1 MLRLSNR
8 RLTTTL
14 CHSIKSRWVST
25 NNSNNVA
32 YEEALKLINVDKRE
46 RLEMLSRVEKEVARV
61 TKDTSSPTQ
70 TAQLAALNALKFDL
84 QVKSELND
92 PEIRQNF
99 DNNNV
104 DMSRPVYRYLTERQF
119 QKLPRKKLLE
129 RITQM
134 NVMPD
139 LVDLDINPTVDL
151 RLKFANHDDIVEP
164 GVFTLPEQSITLPNI
179 ELSNFHTETK
189 LYTLLLVD
197 PDSPD
202 VENKTYQQ
210 YCHWLITNVPL
221 SATESIVKGGN
232 TILNYVPPHPQKG
245 TKAHRY
251 TFIAYEQTKELKGLE
266 NNQIQRDHFDV
277 KSFAKQNELNVRG
290 IHFFRQKWDESVS
303 NIYKDILQIKEPI
316 YGKPPR
322 QEPYIQ
328 RTMYF

>member
-8 RLTTTL
+8 RLANTL
-14 CHSIKSRWVST
+14 CHSIKSRWAST
-25 NNSNNVA
+25 KSNNVA
-32 YEEALKLINVDKRE
+32 YEEALKLIALDKKE

-61 TKDTSSPTQ
+61 TKDSSSPTQ

-84 QVKSELND
+84 QVKAELND

-99 DNNNV
+99 DNKNNI

-119 QKLPRKKLLE
+119 QNLPRKKLLE

-139 LVDLDINPTVDL
+139 VVDLDVNPTVDVKL
-151 RLKFANHDDIVEP
+151 QFVNHDDIVEP
-164 GVFTLPEQSITLPNI
+164 GVYTVPEQSITLPKI
-179 ELSNFHTETK
+179 EITNFHTETK

-202 VENKTYQQ
+202 VVNKTYQQ

-232 TILNYVPPHPQKG
+232 TVLDYVPPHPQKG

-251 TFIAYEQTKELKGLE
+251 TIIAYEQSKELKQVDSI
-266 NNQIQRDHFDV
+266 NRDHFDV
-277 KSFAKQNELNVRG
+277 KSFAKQHDLNVRG
-290 IHFFRQKWDESVS
+290 ITFFRQKWDESVS
-303 NIYKDILQIKEPI
+303 KIYNEILKTKEPI
-316 YGKPPR
+316 YGKPPK

-328 RTMYF
+328 RTMYI